1 MLTASA
7 QEIDSSGDSESVEV
21 TRLDT
26 VVTTAGR
33 REQAINEIARSVIVI
48 DEDAIANELVKTA
61 NVVDLLGTQVP
72 GFGAPTGIDLVR
84 TNTLRGR
91 APQFLVDGVP
101 LDYNGGSAFRT
112 SPLTK
117 FDPLTLGRVEVLYGP
132 TSIYGAGASG
142 GVVQFFTKDAAEE
155 PFELTLRQQVTI
167 YPGADEPFGSE
178 A

>member
-1 MLTASA
+1 MA
-7 QEIDSSGDSESVEV
+7 QGSDGDEAA

-26 VVTTAGR
+26 VVITAGR
-33 REQAINEIARSVIVI
+33 REQKINEIARSVIVI
-48 DEDAIANELVKTA
+48 DQDALDNELIKTA
-61 NVVDLLGTQVP
+61 NVVDFLGTQVP

-91 APQFLVDGVP
+91 DPQYLVDGVP

-117 FDPLTLGRVEVLYGP
+117 FDPQTPGRVEVLYGP

-142 GVVQFFTKDAAEE
+142 GIVQFFTKDAAEE
-155 PFELTLRQQVTI
+155 PFELTLRQQVTLF
-167 YPGADEPFGSE
+167 PGAGRAIKLAYEITF
-178 A
+178 